1 MEKDTDTLRQAFELW
16 SSAADFRARRDRF
29 KRFTYGEQWSDPVDD
44 GTGCIITEG
53 ELARRNNHRP
63 ITNNLL
69 RQMVKTIVGRY
80 RNIAAESG
88 MYDSDAGST
97 DALNSMS
104 ELDARLLEE
113 FVISGCAVQRIVAER
128 RPGGSGVWVD
138 NVDPR
143 SLFVNPYRDPRGHDI
158 TFIGQMHD
166 LTWPEIVNR
175 FGGGSRSRIAHLRQV
190 LDSCGDM
197 GNASAFAPEDLL
209 GVAVGA
215 QDDFFVPRPGH
226 YRVLETWTLEGRP
239 VSVRGRMRMDMVW
252 TCRWLAPDG
261 TVLLRHNSTRADGSH
276 PFVIKLYPLTDGEV
290 HSFVEDVIDQQK
302 SINRVLV
309 LIDAM
314 MATSAKGALI
324 FPIDQLPRNMKID
337 DVAEQWASP
346 DGVILVNGQGR
357 AYPQQIHT
365 NPADSGAYLIL
376 ETRLKMMEDIT
387 GVGDTLLGRNVA
399 ANTGSALYDARVR
412 NASLA
417 ITDLLE
423 SFIAF
428 VQSRNRKIAKCRNFK
443 E

>member
-1 MEKDTDTLRQAFELW
+1 M
-16 SSAADFRARRDRF
+16 
-29 KRFTYGEQWSDPVDD
+29 
-44 GTGCIITEG
+44 
-53 ELARRNNHRP
+53 
-63 ITNNLL
+63 
-69 RQMVKTIVGRY
+69 
-80 RNIAAESG
+80 
-88 MYDSDAGST
+88 
-97 DALNSMS
+97 
-104 ELDARLLEE
+104 
-113 FVISGCAVQRIVAER
+113 RI
-128 RPGGSGVWVD
+128 P
-138 NVDPR
+138 
-143 SLFVNPYRDPRGHDI
+143 
-158 TFIGQMHD
+158 
-166 LTWPEIVNR
+166 
-175 FGGGSRSRIAHLRQV
+175 
-190 LDSCGDM
+190 
-197 GNASAFAPEDLL
+197 
-209 GVAVGA
+209 
-215 QDDFFVPRPGH
+215 
-226 YRVLETWTLEGRP
+226 
-239 VSVRGRMRMDMVW
+239 
-252 TCRWLAPDG
+252 RWLAPDG